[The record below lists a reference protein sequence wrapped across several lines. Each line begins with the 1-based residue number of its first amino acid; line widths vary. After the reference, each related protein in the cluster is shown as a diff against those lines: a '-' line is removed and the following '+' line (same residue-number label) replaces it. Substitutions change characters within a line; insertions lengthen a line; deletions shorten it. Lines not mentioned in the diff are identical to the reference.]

1 MKFSEEKKIAVVIPA
16 YRVRKHILGV
26 INGIGP
32 EISKILVVDDSCPE
46 FSGEYVQEKCG
57 DPRVVVIKNLV
68 NLGVGGAV
76 MVGYRAAV
84 DLKMHVVVKVDGD
97 GQMKTSDIH
106 RLIAPILDGRA
117 DYTKGNRFYDL
128 RNISNMPLVRIIGN
142 SVLSLM
148 TKISSGYWN
157 IFDPTNGFTAISA
170 PLIGYLPLEKISNR
184 YFFETD
190 MLFRLNTLRSV
201 VHDIPMDAI
210 YGDEISNLKIRSIF
224 LEFLIKHITNFFKR
238 VFYNYF
244 LRDMS
249 IASIE
254 IIIGLFLF
262 TFGIIYGSHNWWRS
276 IDSGIP
282 AATGVIMIST
292 VTLLIGL
299 QLILAFIAFDISNT
313 PKIPVGRVLPKVGE

>member
-16 YRVRKHILGV
+16 YRVRKQILGV
-26 INGIGP
+26 INGIGQ

-46 FSGEYVQEKCG
+46 FSGEYVREMCG
-57 DPRVVVIKNLV
+57 DPRVIVIKNPM

-142 SVLSLM
+142 SILSLM
-148 TKISSGYWN
+148 TKLSSGYWN

-170 PLIGYLPLEKISNR
+170 PLIEYLPLEKISNR

-210 YGDEISNLKIRSIF
+210 YGDEVSNLKIRSIF
-224 LEFLIKHITNFFKR
+224 LEFLIKHTTNFFKR
-238 VFYNYF
+238 IFYNYF

-254 IIIGLFLF
+254 IIVGLFLF
-262 TFGIIYGSHNWWRS
+262 IFGIIYGAHNWWKS

-282 AATGVIMIST
+282 TATGVIMIST
-292 VTLLIGL
+292 VTLLVGL
-299 QLILAFIAFDISNT
+299 QLVLAFFAFDISNT
-313 PKIPVGRVLPKVGE
+313 PRTPVGKVLPRAGE